1 MAVSQ
6 RALKQERVD
15 THTWAI
21 PLLTLVAGVLALLAV
36 YVLVG
41 HLVTWGQHVLD
52 DVRYGSPR
60 RVHLSGYVG
69 HDDANSI
76 PTQFIALN
84 LDGQINILVL
94 PGGDTDRLSILTG
107 PYMVGADGSTIVP
120 RLGLDDMDRDGHVDL
135 LLTLRGETVVYLN
148 KNGEFRLMTPE
159 ERATVMEDERQDQ
172 R

>member
-6 RALKQERVD
+6 RTLKQEHVD
-15 THTWAI
+15 TQTWGV
-21 PLLTLVAGVLALLAV
+21 PLLTIVAGVLAILAA

-41 HLVTWGQHVLD
+41 HLIAWGQHMLD
-52 DVRYGSPR
+52 DIRYGSPR

-69 HDDANSI
+69 HDDADSI

-84 LDGQINILVL
+84 LDGKINVLVL
-94 PGGDTDRLSILTG
+94 PGGDADRLTVLSG
-107 PYMVGADGSTIVP
+107 PYMVGTDGSNIVP
-120 RLGLDDMDRDGHVDL
+120 RLDLEDMDRNGHVDL

-159 ERATVMEDERQDQ
+159 ERASVMEDEAQDQ